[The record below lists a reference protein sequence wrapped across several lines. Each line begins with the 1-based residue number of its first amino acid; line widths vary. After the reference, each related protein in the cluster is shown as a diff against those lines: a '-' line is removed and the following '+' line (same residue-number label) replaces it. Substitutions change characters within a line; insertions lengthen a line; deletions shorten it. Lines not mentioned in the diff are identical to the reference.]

1 MEHLTL
7 TRAIPN
13 FHLFGL
19 VEFVESSP
27 PEWAPPAPKAQTPS
41 TPESSLDFYESWQG
55 ISW

>member
-13 FHLFGL
+13 FHRFGL
-19 VEFVESSP
+19 IDLVETGT
-27 PEWAPPAPKAQTPS
+27 PEWAPPAPKTQAPS
-41 TPESSLDFYESWQG
+41 TPEPSMDFYESWQG